1 MLDHNPALER
11 VDPEIAAV
19 LRGELARQRQTL
31 EMIASENFTSPAV
44 LEAVGSVL
52 TNKYAEGYPAKR
64 YYGGCEFVDR
74 AEELARERAKQL
86 FGAAHANVQPHSGS
100 SANLTAYYAL
110 LEHGDSILGMNLA
123 HGGHLTHGHNVNFSG
138 RFFRFSHYGVA
149 AETGRIDY
157 DALWKQAREVKPKMI
172 VAGWSAYPRVL
183 DFPRFRAIADE
194 VGAILLT
201 DMAHFSGLVAAGEH
215 PSPVPYSHIVTSTTH
230 KTLRGPR
237 SGFIL
242 STEEHAKAIDKTN
255 FPGMQGGPLMH
266 VIAAKA
272 VCFKQAMSAEFRTYA
287 RQIVENAKALADA
300 LLAADLDLVSGGTD
314 THLVLVDLR
323 RRGLTGKDVEAA
335 LERAGITVNKNAVPF
350 DPQKPFVTSGIRI
363 GTPALTTRG
372 FGTEEMRRVG
382 HLIGRVI
389 ANLGDEATIT
399 AVRAEVTAM
408 AESFP
413 LYADAGAPEA
423 GRLSAGLKAQA

>member
-1 MLDHNPALER
+1 MLDHNPALEA

-19 LRGELARQRQTL
+19 LRGELTRQRDTL

-44 LEAVGSVL
+44 LEAAGSVL

-100 SANLTAYYAL
+100 TANLTAYFAL
-110 LEHGDSILGMNLA
+110 LEPGDKIMGMNLA
-123 HGGHLTHGHNVNFSG
+123 HGGHLTHGHHVNFSG
-138 RFFRFSHYGVA
+138 RFFQFSHYGVA
-149 AETGRIDY
+149 EATGRIDY
-157 DALWKQAREVKPKMI
+157 DALEKQALEVRPKMI
-172 VAGWSAYPRVL
+172 VAGWSAYPRIL
-183 DFPRFRAIADE
+183 DFPRFRAIADQ
-194 VGAILLT
+194 VGAVLLT
-201 DMAHFSGLVAAGEH
+201 DMAHFSGLVAGGEH
-215 PSPVPYSHIVTSTTH
+215 PSPVPLSDIVTSTTH

-242 STEEHAKAIDKTN
+242 CTEEHAKAIDKTN

-266 VIAAKA
+266 IIAAKA
-272 VCFKQAMSAEFRTYA
+272 VCFKQAMGEGFRAYA
-287 RQIVENAKALADA
+287 RQIVRNAKALAEA
-300 LLAADLDLVSGGTD
+300 LLAADVDLVSGGTD

-323 RRGLTGKDVEAA
+323 RRGLTGKDAEAA

-350 DPQKPFVTSGIRI
+350 DPQKPFVTSGVRI

-372 FGTEEMRRVG
+372 FGEEEMRRVG
-382 HLIGRVI
+382 RLIGRV
-389 ANLGDEATIT
+389 LDHMGDEKTLA
-399 AVRAEVTAM
+399 AVRGEVQELAQ
-408 AESFP
+408 SHP
-413 LYADAGAPEA
+413 LYAEAAAAEAGSTISRAGA
-423 GRLSAGLKAQA
+423 